1 MASLCVAY
9 FLWITGGFFGLHHLY
24 LGRDFH
30 AFLWWCLPG
39 GTGTVPFLVLLM
51 FRIRIGSGCNQV
63 NRSVSGSNRA
73 KMTYKIKKLRNFM
86 F

>member
-9 FLWITGGFFGLHHLY
+9 FLWLIGGFFGLHHLY

-39 GTGTVPFLVLLM
+39 GDVHFLVVL
-51 FRIRIGSGCNQV
+51 
-63 NRSVSGSNRA
+63 
-73 KMTYKIKKLRNFM
+73 K
-86 F
+86 

>member
-39 GTGTVPFLVLLM
+39 GNVPLN
-51 FRIRIGSGCNQV
+51 S
-63 NRSVSGSNRA
+63 SVSG
-73 KMTYKIKKLRNFM
+73 LDPD
-86 F
+86 